1 MFDFVMSEEEIR
13 IRDEVRSFVR
23 NEVSSEYLQMLDR
36 DEVDFPIEV
45 YRKLAEK
52 NLLGVRFPK
61 EYGGRGST
69 WVAECAAVEEIGVLG
84 SAIGC
89 VYAMPSIVG
98 EAIYMFGTEEQKKKY
113 LVPMLKGKLV
123 SAEALTEPRGGGG
136 SDFFG
141 TTTTARKEGEYY
153 ILNGE
158 KRFIAGGKSAD
169 FILVY
174 ARTNPDPS
182 VPGHKAISAFIVE
195 RDMGVEVAYT
205 YNLLGFRGMGT
216 SRLVFKDVQVP
227 AENLVG
233 EENGGAVIF
242 NRMMIPERLTSAAG
256 AIGGGRAA
264 LDVAVKYSM
273 MRKAFGQPIRAF
285 QGVSF
290 KIADSVMKLDAA
302 RALTYMAAKMV
313 DKGLNARRMVSEAKA
328 LATEAAWEAVNN
340 AMQVLGGI
348 GYTTVYPV
356 ERALRDARLGLIWT
370 GSNEVMRMII
380 QHEIYKEYSRGEMPP
395 VRDVE
400 EDAADADKTEEK
412 IYD

>member
-1 MFDFVMSEEEIR
+1 MFDVVLSEEERR
-13 IRDEVRSFVR
+13 IRDEVREFVR
-23 NEVSSEYLQMLDR
+23 REITSEYLNMLDR
-36 DEVDFPIEV
+36 DELDFPLEV
-45 YRKLAEK
+45 YRKFGEK
-52 NLLGVRFPK
+52 NLLGVRFPR

-69 WVAECAAVEEIGVLG
+69 WVAECAAVEEVGVVG

-89 VYAMPSIVG
+89 AYSMPSIVG
-98 EAIYMFGTEEQKKKY
+98 EAIYHFGTEEQKRKY

-141 TTTTARKEGEYY
+141 TTTFARKEGEYY

-158 KRFIAGGKSAD
+158 KRFIAGGKTAD

-174 ARTNPDPS
+174 ARTNPDPN
-182 VPGHKAISAFIVE
+182 VPGHRAISAFIVE
-195 RDMGVEVAYT
+195 RNMGVEVAYS
-205 YNLLGFRGMGT
+205 YKLLGFRGMGT
-216 SRLVFKDVQVP
+216 SRLVFRDVQVP
-227 AENLVG
+227 AENLLG
-233 EENGGAVIF
+233 RENEGAAIF
-242 NRMMIPERLTSAAG
+242 NKMMVPERLTSAAG

-264 LDVAVKYSM
+264 LDVAIRYSIL
-273 MRKAFGQPIRAF
+273 RKAFGRPIRDF

-290 KIADSVMKLDAA
+290 KVADSVMKLDAA
-302 RALTYMAAKMV
+302 RALTYMAARTA
-313 DKGLNARRMVSEAKA
+313 DLGLDARRLVAEAKA
-328 LATEAAWEAVNN
+328 FATEAAWEAVNN
-340 AMQVLGGI
+340 AMQILGGI

-380 QHEIYKEYSRGEMPP
+380 QHEVYKEYLKGERPP
-395 VRDVE
+395 VRDIE

-412 IYD
+412 RYE

>member
-1 MFDFVMSEEEIR
+1 MFDVVLSDEERR
-13 IRDEVRSFVR
+13 IRDEVRDFVR
-23 NEVSSEYLQMLDR
+23 REITSEYLNMLDR
-36 DEVDFPIEV
+36 DEVDFPLEV
-45 YRKLAEK
+45 YRKFGER
-52 NLLGVRFPK
+52 NLLGVRFPR

-69 WVAECAAVEEIGVLG
+69 WVAECAAVEEVGVVG

-89 VYAMPSIVG
+89 AYSMPSIVG
-98 EAIYMFGTEEQKKKY
+98 EALYHFGTEEQKRKY

-141 TTTTARKEGEYY
+141 TTTTARKDGEYY
-153 ILNGE
+153 VLNGE

-174 ARTNPDPS
+174 ARTNLDPN
-182 VPGHKAISAFIVE
+182 VPGHRAISAFIVE
-195 RDMGVEVAYT
+195 RGMGVEVAYT

-233 EENGGAVIF
+233 KENEGAAIF
-242 NRMMIPERLTSAAG
+242 NRMMVPERLTSAAG

-264 LDVAVKYSM
+264 LDVAIRYSM
-273 MRKAFGQPIRAF
+273 LRRAFGRPIRDF

-290 KIADSVMKLDAA
+290 KVAESVMKLDAA
-302 RALTYMAAKMV
+302 RALTYMAARMA
-313 DKGLNARRMVSEAKA
+313 DRGLEARRLVAEAKA
-328 LATEAAWEAVNN
+328 FATEAGWEAVNN
-340 AMQVLGGI
+340 AMQILGGI

-380 QHEIYKEYSRGEMPP
+380 QHEIYKEYLKGEREP
-395 VRDVE
+395 VRDIE

-412 IYD
+412 RYE

>member
-195 RDMGVEVAYT
+195 RDMGGEVAYT

>member
-1 MFDFVMSEEEIR
+1 MFDIVLSEEEKR
-13 IRDEVRSFVR
+13 IRDEVREFVR
-23 NEVSSEYLQMLDR
+23 REITSEYLNMLDR
-36 DEVDFPIEV
+36 DELDFPLEV
-45 YRKLAEK
+45 YRKFGER
-52 NLLGVRFPK
+52 NLLGIRFPR

-69 WVAECAAVEEIGVLG
+69 WVAECAAVEEVGVVG

-89 VYAMPSIVG
+89 AYSMPSIVG
-98 EAIYMFGTEEQKKKY
+98 EALYHFGTEEQKRKY

-141 TTTTARKEGEYY
+141 TTTVARKEGEYY

-158 KRFIAGGKSAD
+158 KRFIAGGKTAD

-174 ARTNPDPS
+174 ARTNLDPS
-182 VPGHKAISAFIVE
+182 VPGHRAISAFIVE
-195 RDMGVEVAYT
+195 RNMGVEVAYS
-205 YNLLGFRGMGT
+205 YKLLGFRGMGT

-227 AENLVG
+227 AENLLG
-233 EENGGAVIF
+233 RENEGAAIF
-242 NRMMIPERLTSAAG
+242 NKMMVPERLTSAAG

-264 LDVAVKYSM
+264 LDVAIRYSIL
-273 MRKAFGQPIRAF
+273 RKAFGRPIRDF

-290 KIADSVMKLDAA
+290 KVADSVMKLDAA
-302 RALTYMAAKMV
+302 RALTYMAARTA
-313 DKGLNARRMVSEAKA
+313 DLGLDARRLVAEAKA
-328 LATEAAWEAVNN
+328 FATEAAWEAVNN
-340 AMQVLGGI
+340 AMQILGGI

-380 QHEIYKEYSRGEMPP
+380 QHEVYKEYLKGERPP

-412 IYD
+412 RYE

>member
-273 MRKAFGQPIRAF
+273 MT
-285 QGVSF
+285 VSYTH
-290 KIADSVMKLDAA
+290 
-302 RALTYMAAKMV
+302 LT
-313 DKGLNARRMVSEAKA
+313 LPT
-328 LATEAAWEAVNN
+328 TERV
-340 AMQVLGGI
+340 
-348 GYTTVYPV
+348 
-356 ERALRDARLGLIWT
+356 
-370 GSNEVMRMII
+370 
-380 QHEIYKEYSRGEMPP
+380 
-395 VRDVE
+395 
-400 EDAADADKTEEK
+400 
-412 IYD
+412 

>member
-1 MFDFVMSEEEIR
+1 MFDVVLSDEERR
-13 IRDEVRSFVR
+13 IRDEVRDFVR
-23 NEVSSEYLQMLDR
+23 REITSEYLNMLDR
-36 DEVDFPIEV
+36 DELDFPLEV
-45 YRKLAEK
+45 YRKLGER
-52 NLLGVRFPK
+52 NLLGVRFPR

-69 WVAECAAVEEIGVLG
+69 WVAECAAVEEVGVVG

-89 VYAMPSIVG
+89 AYSMPSIVG
-98 EAIYMFGTEEQKKKY
+98 EALYHFGTEEQKRKY

-141 TTTTARKEGEYY
+141 TTTTARKDGEYY
-153 ILNGE
+153 VLNGE
-158 KRFIAGGKSAD
+158 KRFIAGGKTAD

-174 ARTNPDPS
+174 ARTNLDPN
-182 VPGHKAISAFIVE
+182 VPGHRAISAFIVE
-195 RDMGVEVAYT
+195 RGMGVEVAYS

-216 SRLVFKDVQVP
+216 SRLVFKDVHVP
-227 AENLVG
+227 AENLLG
-233 EENGGAVIF
+233 KENEGAAIF
-242 NRMMIPERLTSAAG
+242 NRMMVPERLTSAAG

-264 LDVAVKYSM
+264 LDVAIRYSIL
-273 MRKAFGQPIRAF
+273 RRAFGRPIRDF

-290 KIADSVMKLDAA
+290 KVAESVMKLDAA
-302 RALTYMAAKMV
+302 RALTYMAARAA
-313 DKGLNARRMVSEAKA
+313 DQGLDARRLVAEAKA
-328 LATEAAWEAVNN
+328 FSTEAGWEAVNN
-340 AMQVLGGI
+340 AMQILGGI

-380 QHEIYKEYSRGEMPP
+380 QHEVYKEYLKGERTPA
-395 VRDVE
+395 RDIE

-412 IYD
+412 RYE

>member
-1 MFDFVMSEEEIR
+1 MFDVVLSDEERR
-13 IRDEVRSFVR
+13 IRDEVREFVKR
-23 NEVSSEYLQMLDR
+23 EITSEYLNMLDR
-36 DEVDFPIEV
+36 DELDFPLEV
-45 YRKLAEK
+45 YRKFGER

-69 WVAECAAVEEIGVLG
+69 WVAECAAVEEVGVVG

-89 VYAMPSIVG
+89 AYSMPSIVG
-98 EAIYMFGTEEQKKKY
+98 EALYHFGTEEQKRKY
-113 LVPMLKGKLV
+113 LVPMLKGRLV

-141 TTTTARKEGEYY
+141 TTTTARKDGEYY
-153 ILNGE
+153 VLNGE

-174 ARTNPDPS
+174 ARTNLDPN
-182 VPGHKAISAFIVE
+182 VPGHRAISAFIVE
-195 RDMGVEVAYT
+195 RGMGVEVAYT

-233 EENGGAVIF
+233 KENEGAAIF
-242 NRMMIPERLTSAAG
+242 NKMMVPERLTSAAG

-264 LDVAVKYSM
+264 LDVAIRYSIL
-273 MRKAFGQPIRAF
+273 RRAFGRPIRDF

-290 KIADSVMKLDAA
+290 KVAESVMKLDAA
-302 RALTYMAAKMV
+302 RALTYMAARMA
-313 DKGLNARRMVSEAKA
+313 DRGLEARRFVAEAKA
-328 LATEAAWEAVNN
+328 FATEAGWEAVNN
-340 AMQVLGGI
+340 AMQILGGI

-380 QHEIYKEYSRGEMPP
+380 QHEVYKEYLKGEREPA
-395 VRDVE
+395 RDIE

-412 IYD
+412 RYE

>member
-174 ARTNPDPS
+174 ARTNPDPN

-380 QHEIYKEYSRGEMPP
+380 QHEIYKEYSRGERPP

-400 EDAADADKTEEK
+400 EDAADA
-412 IYD
+412 